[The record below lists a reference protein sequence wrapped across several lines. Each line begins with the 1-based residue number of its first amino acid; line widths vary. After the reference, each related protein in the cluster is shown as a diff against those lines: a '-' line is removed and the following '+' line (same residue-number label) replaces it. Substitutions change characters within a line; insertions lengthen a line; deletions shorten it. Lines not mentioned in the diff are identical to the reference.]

1 MRSAANIKGHPI
13 HPMLIPFPI
22 AFFTGA
28 LVADIVA
35 LSLTDATWGHTAS
48 WLDIGGVV
56 MGLIAAFPGLIDY
69 FATVPPNSTAKSR
82 ATKHM
87 LLNVTIIAIFF
98 FANMTRLADNLRPSG
113 TTLLLEAIGVVL
125 LVISGW
131 LGGTL
136 AYRNQIGVDHR
147 YANAGKWSVGSVGRT
162 SSSDIEVGKIDELKV
177 DQMKLVFVGEKRIVL
192 GRAETGY
199 VAFDDRCSHHGGPLA
214 DGVMICG
221 TVQCPWH
228 GSQFDCTT
236 GAVKAGPA
244 TIPLVTYNV
253 RTDGDR
259 VLLSL

>member
-1 MRSAANIKGHPI
+1 
-13 HPMLIPFPI
+13 MLIPFPI

-35 LSLTDATWGHTAS
+35 LALTDATWGHMAS

-56 MGLIAAFPGLIDY
+56 MGLVAAFPGLIDY

-87 LLNVTIIAIFF
+87 VLNVTIVAIFF
-98 FANMTRLADNLRPSG
+98 FANMARIVGDLRPSG
-113 TTLLLEAIGVVL
+113 TTLLLEALGVIL

-147 YANAGKWSVGSVGRT
+147 YAGAGKWSTTDVKDASQ
-162 SSSDIEVGKIDELKV
+162 EIDVAGLGIN
-177 DQMKLVFVGEKRIVL
+177 QMRLIFVGEKRVVV
-192 GRAETGY
+192 GRTESGF
-199 VAFDDRCSHHGGPLA
+199 VAFDDRCSHRGGSLA
-214 DGVMICG
+214 DGAMICG

-228 GSQFDCTT
+228 GSQFDCAS

-244 TIPLVTYNV
+244 KEGIRTYQLQITGSMA
-253 RTDGDR
+253 RLR
-259 VLLSL
+259 L